1 MQPTDFAKHLSDFLT
16 KYLPAERGAS
26 GNTIKSYKDTFILFL
41 VFCRDCK
48 AIGANRLTLEKITK
62 ELVIDFLEWIE
73 KERNCSAAT
82 RNVRLAALHSFF
94 RYLQYTTPQSLLEWQ
109 RILAIPVKKTHKTG
123 IKYLQIDAIK
133 AILAEPD
140 QSTCSGRRDL
150 ALLSL
155 LYDSAARVQELIDL
169 TPAMIRL
176 DEPCTVKLI
185 GKGGKARIVPMMPAQ
200 VELLKKYMS
209 EQQLLEPY
217 ANQYPLFSNSRKEK
231 LTRAGVNYILNK
243 YVRQVRPKHPSLIP
257 EKLSCHTFR
266 HSKSMHLLQAG
277 VNLVYIRDI
286 LGHTSVQVTEI
297 YARTDSKQKREAIE
311 NAYTNVVSDNAPSWL
326 KNDDL
331 LSWLKDF

>member
-1 MQPTDFAKHLSDFLT
+1 M
-16 KYLPAERGAS
+16 PAERGAS

-48 AIGANRLTLEKITK
+48 NINANRLTLEKITK
-62 ELVIDFLEWIE
+62 ELVVDFLEWLE
-73 KERNCSAAT
+73 SERGCSAAT

-94 RYLQYTTPQSLLEWQ
+94 RYLQYITPQSLLEWQ
-109 RILAIPVKKTHKTG
+109 SILAIPVKKTQKTG
-123 IKYLQIDAIK
+123 IKYLQVDAIK

-140 QSTCSGRRDL
+140 QSTRSGRRDV

-176 DEPCTVKLI
+176 YEPCTVKLI
-185 GKGGKARIVPMMPAQ
+185 GKGGKARIVPMMLTQ
-200 VELLKKYMS
+200 VELLKKYMI

-231 LTRAGVNYILNK
+231 LTRAGVNYILSK
-243 YVRQVRPKHPSLIP
+243 YARQVRLKHPSLIP
-257 EKLSCHTFR
+257 EKISCHTLR

-311 NAYTNVVSDNAPSWL
+311 KAYSSVVSDNAPSWL

-331 LSWLKDF
+331 LSWLQDF